1 MSETTSLGGTPRGSI
16 ARRVSVI
23 GGLSAAAVLVLS
35 TVVLSFMIGQ
45 SSRDQSIQWV
55 DAKTTAVADS
65 VAAFDTTSRG
75 MAERLFSVFK
85 SEFPG
90 TFVLPEG
97 GGDLQ
102 YFGVSLK
109 GDTVAVDR
117 FSQST
122 GGVATVFA
130 AQGDDFLRITSSLK
144 KEDGSRAAGTLLG
157 KAHPAYG
164 PLREGKPYLG
174 RAVLFGKPYMTRYEP
189 VLDANKQVVGALFIG
204 LEISS
209 FEGSMAQ
216 LIADTPLFE
225 TGGIY
230 IVDPRRSDEEA
241 VFVIHPSAKGKKVLE
256 VAPQAKAFL
265 ASLRG
270 FSGGHVVDVPALL
283 PGSGSGAHWAVA
295 RLVPG
300 TGWWVVGEVSD
311 AQAMSGVWRV
321 LTPFWVLL
329 GATIVALAL
338 GLFLMMQ
345 RWVARPLAQLSRAVT
360 TVAHGDFTQAVHSS
374 RHDEIGVLMRE
385 VEAMRAQ
392 FNQSLSHVRQSTDS
406 ITTASAEIASGTQD
420 LSARTEQAASN
431 LQQTAASMAQL
442 TDTVRQSAESARA
455 ANTLA
460 HSAAEVAQRGGQVVS
475 QVVSTMDDI
484 NQSSRKIADIISVID
499 GIAFQTNILA
509 LNAAVEAARA
519 GEQGRGFAVVA
530 SEVRSLAGRSA
541 EAAKEIKALI
551 QTSVQKVEGGSRLVG
566 EAGQTMEEIVGA
578 VRRVSDMIGEITA
591 ASTEQSD
598 GIGQVNAAVGQLDQ
612 MTQQNAA
619 LVEQS
624 TAAAESLREQAQRL
638 AQVVG
643 SFKLQGG
650 AALSSASPVGPA
662 PVLAAPAAR
671 QALAAPMPP
680 TPRPLPRPAAPPRIA
695 APLTPGRPA
704 APAVSSRPA
713 AAAPRLKA
721 PAGAAVPRSAATP
734 TGATQRPA
742 LSSKASPTTAKS
754 APSTAPKP
762 VSKPAQKPPQ
772 APAQSALPK
781 AAAKALPAA
790 RAPAPA
796 STEGEW
802 ESF

>member
-1 MSETTSLGGTPRGSI
+1 MSDKNSPASAKRGSI
-16 ARRVSVI
+16 ARRVSLV
-23 GGLSAAAVLVLS
+23 GGLSAAAVLVLI
-35 TVVLSFMIGQ
+35 TAVLSFMIGQ
-45 SSRDQSIQWV
+45 NSRQQSVQWV
-55 DAKTTAVADS
+55 DAKVTAVADA
-65 VAAFDTTSRG
+65 VEAFDSTSRG
-75 MAERLFSVFK
+75 MAERLFSVFE
-85 SEFPG
+85 SDFPG
-90 TFVLPEG
+90 NFVLVEG

-117 FSQST
+117 FNQST

-144 KEDGSRAAGTLLG
+144 KEDGSRATGTLLG
-157 KAHPAYG
+157 KAHPAYA

-189 VLDANKQVVGALFIG
+189 IADSNKQIVGALFIG
-204 LEISS
+204 LDISG
-209 FEGSMAQ
+209 FEGSIAK
-216 LIADTPLFE
+216 LVADTPLFE
-225 TGGIY
+225 TGGLY
-230 IVDPRRSDEEA
+230 IIDPRRSDA
-241 VFVIHPSAKGKKVLE
+241 DAIFLMHPSARGKKVLE
-256 VAPQAKAFL
+256 VSPGAQTFL
-265 ASLRG
+265 ASLRNFDG
-270 FSGGHVVDVPALL
+270 GYIPEVPVLLSSSGTGT
-283 PGSGSGAHWAVA
+283 HWAVA
-295 RLVPG
+295 RRVP
-300 TGWWVVGEVSD
+300 TAGWWVVGEVSD
-311 AQAMSGVWRV
+311 AQAMSGVGRV

-329 GATIVALAL
+329 GAAILALAL

-345 RWVARPLAQLSRAVT
+345 RWVARPLAELSRAVT
-360 TVAHGDFTQAVHSS
+360 AVAHGDLTQPVNSN
-374 RHDEIGVLMRE
+374 RHDEIGALMRE
-385 VEAMRAQ
+385 VETMRVQ
-392 FNQSLSHVRQSTDS
+392 FNQSLAHVRQSTDS

-442 TDTVRQSAESARA
+442 TDTVRQSAESARS

-460 HSAAEVAQRGGQVVS
+460 HSAAEVAQRGGEVVS
-475 QVVSTMDDI
+475 QVVTTMDDI

-519 GEQGRGFAVVA
+519 GDQGRGFAVVA
-530 SEVRSLAGRSA
+530 TEVRSLAGRSA

-566 EAGQTMEEIVGA
+566 EAGQTMQEIVGA
-578 VRRVSDMIGEITA
+578 VRRVTDMIGEITA
-591 ASTEQSD
+591 AANEQSD

-650 AALSSASPVGPA
+650 VALSNASLVSNPPA
-662 PVLAAPAAR
+662 LGAPPAR
-671 QALAAPMPP
+671 QALSA
-680 TPRPLPRPAAPPRIA
+680 PRPVQNKSLPRPAQA
-695 APLTPGRPA
+695 ARPQLAAKPTP
-704 APAVSSRPA
+704 SSRPKIA
-713 AAAPRLKA
+713 AKPVGTARTAGSAAPAPRLKA
-721 PAGAAVPRSAATP
+721 PASNAPIKPALKAAPRS
-734 TGATQRPA
+734 
-742 LSSKASPTTAKS
+742 TA
-754 APSTAPKP
+754 
-762 VSKPAQKPPQ
+762 
-772 APAQSALPK
+772 APAQ
-781 AAAKALPAA
+781 
-790 RAPAPA
+790 
-796 STEGEW
+796 TEGDW